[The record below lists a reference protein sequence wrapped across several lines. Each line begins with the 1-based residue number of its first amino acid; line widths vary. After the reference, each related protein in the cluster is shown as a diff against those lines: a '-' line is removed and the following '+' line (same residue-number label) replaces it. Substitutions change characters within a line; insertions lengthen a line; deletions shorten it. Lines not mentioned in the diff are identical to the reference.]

1 MSEIA
6 NMLRNAVTTLA
17 SITAAASM
25 LAQHD
30 LQSLKIAKEILEAL
44 RARCETE
51 KRNEGFRESR
61 VRK

>member
-1 MSEIA
+1 ME
-6 NMLRNAVTTLA
+6 NMLRNAVTTLV

-30 LQSLKIAKEILEAL
+30 LQRLKIAKEILEAL

-51 KRNEGFRESR
+51 KEMKNLEKAG
-61 VRK
+61 